1 MPDLS
6 SLSILFDV
14 KETFFT
20 VFEHPVSYVEF
31 IGTVLGLISVF
42 LAARANIFTW
52 PTGIL
57 NAIFFLVIFFQ
68 IHLYSDMFLQMYF
81 CGMGVYGWFSWKYR
95 AEHHQSA
102 IRTLNNIDRLRL
114 AMFIAAITLLIG
126 TLISKIHL
134 ILPQIFEHPAT
145 YPYIDTFIAISSIL
159 ATILLARRIFETW
172 VLWIT
177 VDITSI
183 GLYSVKGVKLIAVE
197 FCIFFC
203 LAMLGIYSWYRLW
216 KKEDLITVEPVPVT
230 ATEAQPN
237 S

>member
-6 SLSILFDV
+6 SLSVLFDV

-42 LAARANIFTW
+42 LAARANILTW
-52 PTGIL
+52 PTGIA
-57 NAIFFLVIFFQ
+57 NAIFFLVIFYQ

-81 CGMGVYGWFSWKYR
+81 CGMGVYGWFSWKYKAAHR
-95 AEHHQSA
+95 ESE
-102 IRTLNNIDRLRL
+102 IRTLSNTRRLQL
-114 AMFIAAITLLIG
+114 VAFIAVVTLGIG

-134 ILPQIFEHPAT
+134 LLPQIFDHPAS
-145 YPYIDTFIAISSIL
+145 YPYVDTFIAISSIL

-177 VDITSI
+177 VDIVSI

-197 FCIFFC
+197 FVIFLC

-216 KKEDLITVEPVPVT
+216 KKDELVTVE
-230 ATEAQPN
+230 
-237 S
+237 

>member
-1 MPDLS
+1 MPDPS
-6 SLSILFDV
+6 SVSALFDV

-20 VFEHPVSYVEF
+20 VFENKVSYVEF
-31 IGTVLGLISVF
+31 IGTLLGLVSVF

-81 CGMGVYGWFSWKYR
+81 CGMGVYGWFSWKYKAAHR
-95 AEHHQSA
+95 QSA
-102 IRTLNNIDRLRL
+102 IRTLSNTYRLWL
-114 AMFIAAITLLIG
+114 AMFIAAVTLLIG
-126 TLISKIHL
+126 TLISEIHL
-134 ILPQIFEHPAT
+134 MLPQIFDHPAT

-172 VLWIT
+172 VLWVT

-183 GLYSVKGVKLIAVE
+183 GLYSVKGVKLIAIE
-197 FCIFFC
+197 FMIFLC
-203 LAMLGIYSWYRLW
+203 LAMLGVFSWYRLW
-216 KKEDLITVEPVPVT
+216 KEKEGVT
-230 ATEAQPN
+230 AE
-237 S
+237 